1 MRLLLIRHAQS
12 GNNAVADASHG
23 DYSTFM
29 ATRSS
34 DPPLTPTGERQA
46 ELLAAYVATMDDG
59 IDAIHERM
67 SNYLRLHPVTKL
79 YVSPMLRALQT
90 AQPLAAAL
98 DLAPE
103 VWVDIHEHGGIFTGS
118 KEAGTVQGFPGLTR
132 SAIAARFPTY
142 SVGARL
148 DEMGWWRGGYEELA
162 ECDARAGRVAQTLRT
177 WAGAQPDATIALVT
191 HGTFLNSLIHALLH
205 LQPSAQSRVYFS
217 HLNTALTRL
226 DFLQDGGLSVRYHNR
241 ITHLPVE
248 YLTR

>member
-29 ATRSS
+29 ATRSA

-59 IDAIHERM
+59 IDATPPRM
-67 SNYLRLHPVTKL
+67 SSYLRIHPVTKL

-90 AQPLAAAL
+90 AQPLVAAL

-103 VWVDIHEHGGIFTGS
+103 VWMDLHEHGGIFTGS

-132 SAIAARFPTY
+132 REIAARFPNYT
-142 SVGARL
+142 VGAGI
-148 DEMGWWRGGYEELA
+148 DESGWWRGGYEELE
-162 ECDARAGRVAQTLRT
+162 ECDARASRVAQTLRT
-177 WAGAQPDATIALVT
+177 WAGEQPDATIALVT
-191 HGTFLNSLIHALLH
+191 HGTFLNSLIHALL
-205 LQPSAQSRVYFS
+205 LLPPSAQDRVYFS

-226 DFLQDGGLSVRYHNR
+226 DFLQDGGLAMRYHNR

>member
-142 SVGARL
+142 SVGAGL

-177 WAGAQPDATIALVT
+177 WGPARSPTPP
-191 HGTFLNSLIHALLH
+191 SLW
-205 LQPSAQSRVYFS
+205 
-217 HLNTALTRL
+217 
-226 DFLQDGGLSVRYHNR
+226 
-241 ITHLPVE
+241 
-248 YLTR
+248 

>member
-29 ATRSS
+29 ATRSP
-34 DPPLTPTGERQA
+34 DPALTPAGERQA
-46 ELLAAYVATMDDG
+46 ELLATYVAAMDDG

-67 SNYLRLHPVTKL
+67 SSYLRLHPVTRL

-98 DLAPE
+98 ELAPE

-118 KEAGTVQGFPGLTR
+118 KEAGNVLGYPGLTCA
-132 SAIAARFPTY
+132 AIAARFPTY
-142 SVGARL
+142 TTGAGIDDR
-148 DEMGWWRGGYEELA
+148 GWWRGGYEELE
-162 ECDARAGRVAQTLRT
+162 ECDARAGRVAHTLRT
-177 WAGAQPDATIALVT
+177 WAGQQPDATIALVT
-191 HGTFLNSLIHALLH
+191 HGTFLNSLLHALLT
-205 LQPSAQSRVYFS
+205 LPPSAQDRVYFS
-217 HLNTALTRL
+217 HLNTALTRI
-226 DFLQDGGLSVRYHNR
+226 DFLQDGGLAMRYHNR

>member
-29 ATRSS
+29 ATRSP
-34 DPPLTPTGERQA
+34 DPPLTPAGERQA

-67 SNYLRLHPVTKL
+67 SSYLRLHPVTRL

-103 VWVDIHEHGGIFTGS
+103 VWMDIHEHGGIFTGS
-118 KEAGTVQGFPGLTR
+118 KEAGNVQGFPGLNR
-132 SAIAARFPTY
+132 AEIAARFPTY
-142 SVGARL
+142 AIGAGI
-148 DEMGWWRGGYEELA
+148 DENGWWRGGYEELA
-162 ECDARAGRVAQTLRT
+162 ECDARAARVAQTLRT
-177 WAGAQPDATIALVT
+177 WAGQQPDATIALVT
-191 HGTFLNSLIHALLH
+191 HGTFLNSLIHALLQ
-205 LQPSAQSRVYFS
+205 LPASALDRVYFS
-217 HLNTALTRL
+217 HLNTALTRI